1 MSRLRRAASRKL
13 RARLGAPTQGA
24 VTPTPHPHVP
34 SRAAGAHARGHCDK
48 RMHPPMLASCH
59 PRRIKLPNWN
69 AGRGSSRLRILLA
82 VFSRWNIRSRE
93 LGRTRRQLPRV
104 GEEEEYYS
112 SLPHFRRQPSKATLS
127 LPRRLPS
134 ASALLFP
141 SLPHLVIVLVLATS
155 IEHLFAKRDTYRT
168 VRQVRHRGISI
179 AISACTPPC

>member
-1 MSRLRRAASRKL
+1 M
-13 RARLGAPTQGA
+13 
-24 VTPTPHPHVP
+24 
-34 SRAAGAHARGHCDK
+34 
-48 RMHPPMLASCH
+48 
-59 PRRIKLPNWN
+59 PNWN

-141 SLPHLVIVLVLATS
+141 SLPHLVIVLVLATC

-168 VRQVRHRGISI
+168 IRQVRHRGISI
-179 AISACTPPC
+179 AISACTPPMLASCHPRRI